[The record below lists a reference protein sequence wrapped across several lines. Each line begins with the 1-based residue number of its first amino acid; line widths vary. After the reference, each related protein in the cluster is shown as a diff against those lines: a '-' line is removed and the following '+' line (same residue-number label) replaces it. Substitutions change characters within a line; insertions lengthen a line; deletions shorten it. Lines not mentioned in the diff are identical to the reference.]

1 MGLPLKSDVWETVAA
16 WIWTAYF
23 LATGVALLWWM
34 V

>member
-1 MGLPLKSDVWETVAA
+1 MKNDVWETVAA

-23 LATGVALLWWM
+23 LAAAGALLWWM